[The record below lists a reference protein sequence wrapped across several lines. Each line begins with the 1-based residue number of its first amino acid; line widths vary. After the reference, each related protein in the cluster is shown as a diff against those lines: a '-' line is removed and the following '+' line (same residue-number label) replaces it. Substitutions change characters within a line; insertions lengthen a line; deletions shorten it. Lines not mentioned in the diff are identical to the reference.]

1 MSTNWIPNAAIE
13 FDQFV
18 KNDKWTWRLEMRAWV
33 DKLCEK
39 LLI

>member
-1 MSTNWIPNAAIE
+1 MSTKWIPKVAIE
-13 FDQFV
+13 FDHFV
-18 KNDKWTWRLEMRAWV
+18 KNDMRMWRLEMRAWV